1 MDFVGIFSTGL
12 IFSIFLLGMI
22 ISFRFLGF
30 ADLTIEGSFT
40 MGAVIFAACLSRG
53 WNPFVAALCSIAGGG
68 LAGFFTAFLHSYI
81 GINKLLSGITTLTM
95 LYTVNLRILGKSNF
109 YIGDYTTLLN
119 YIKSAWFELIVVLL
133 CSVAL
138 LLILKV
144 FFSTNA
150 GLYLRATGE
159 NSVFVKNLKVKY
171 RKFILAGLVLS
182 NSLIAFSGCLFCQY
196 VGYSDIGIGQGML
209 VSMLT
214 AMIIGENIIK
224 PTDVT
229 RQLLSAFA
237 GAIIFQLLY
246 SLALEAGVNP
256 IDLKIIIGLLL
267 ILFFVVTKYCNA
279 GKQSK
284 NIGVDFL

>member
-1 MDFVGIFSTGL
+1 MDFIGIFSTGL
-12 IFSIFLLGMI
+12 IFSIFLLGMT

-40 MGAVIFAACLSRG
+40 MGAVIFAACLSQE
-53 WNPFVAALCSIAGGG
+53 WNPFLATFCSIVGGG
-68 LAGFFTAFLHSYI
+68 FAGFFTAFLHSYI

-109 YIGDYTTLLN
+109 YIGDYTTLYN
-119 YIKSAWFELIVVLL
+119 CIKSTWFELGVILFCGLVLL
-133 CSVAL
+133 LFLKL
-138 LLILKV
+138 L
-144 FFSTNA
+144 FSTNA

-159 NSVFVKNLKVKY
+159 NSLFVKNLKVNH
-171 RKFILAGLVLS
+171 RKFILMGLVLS
-182 NSLIAFSGCLFCQY
+182 NSLIAFSGCIFCQY

-214 AMIIGENIIK
+214 AMIIGENIIR
-224 PTDVT
+224 PTNVS
-229 RQLLSAFA
+229 RQFLSAFV
-237 GAIIFQLLY
+237 GAIVFQFLY

-267 ILFFVVTKYCNA
+267 ILFFIITKYCNA